1 MIPRKIK
8 KLILSTKKILDNHIK
23 IEFPE
28 IEPSFN
34 HILLYLIISEFIE
47 TRKWLQDLQQSIK
60 LDLKRDFWSICTN
73 DVNFDFDF
81 NNINKL
87 NEKVS
92 NELKIIVNE
101 TFTIDQTDDT
111 EESLLN
117 DPILIDIQSLSNL
130 IQYFHFITNDK
141 EEDNSRKASGSYY
154 TPPSVIL
161 YILSRLKSDI
171 LMNLDESDNIRVL
184 DYSCGMGAFLIYAA
198 AFVSLQNFKY
208 IKFSFWGFDNDP
220 YIIEICKFLLKLL
233 NFHPKFGN
241 MFQNISFLHTDSL
254 ESLKDNQWRDLLI
267 KNSKNNLKIPPN
279 FNEEVVDIIITNP
292 PYKSWGLGRVGT
304 LQSEFAE
311 KYRKRFSTAEY
322 KISYYALFIE
332 RAIQLL
338 KPGGWGAFV
347 LPDSF
352 LMGKYYQK
360 LRNFLLSKSILLEI
374 CLFEKNF
381 WSQAI
386 GLPIILIIQKIS
398 GDSNKIEGSMRSIK
412 CKLKNNEVCILQE
425 FKMDPKIFLKQPK
438 KRFRLFFSKETENF
452 TRRFEKD
459 TIPFNNFFEIHH
471 GIRSKTGIGKE
482 RITSRM
488 KKNHYWKRGLI
499 SGNSVVPYLI
509 HYQGHFIM
517 VKPEMLFSGGF
528 NASQI
533 EHEKIILRRTGD
545 RLIAAVDTDGFYH
558 SNTLLYLIPRKDV
571 ISPISLFALCTILNS
586 AIFNR
591 YYQLI
596 TLKKGRTLPQVEID
610 TLDELPL
617 KIDESLLQ
625 QLDGVGRILHR
636 IRRTSQIH
644 PLNKEDKKD
653 IDDLIYLAERTIEN
667 LYLE

>member
-1 MIPRKIK
+1 MIHIKKIK
-8 KLILSTKKILDNHIK
+8 KLIHSIRKILNNHRSETSINLISK
-23 IEFPE
+23 
-28 IEPSFN
+28 
-34 HILLYLIISEFIE
+34 YLIISEFIE
-47 TRKWLQDLQQSIK
+47 TRKWLQNLQKPIK
-60 LDLKRDFWSICTN
+60 LELKRDFWVICANNT
-73 DVNFDFDF
+73 NFDYDF
-81 NNINKL
+81 KYLKKL
-87 NEKVS
+87 NEEIS
-92 NELKIIVNE
+92 DELKITLNE
-101 TFTIDQTDDT
+101 FFTIEQAFST
-111 EESLLN
+111 EDPLLK
-117 DPILIDIQSLSNL
+117 DPILSDIQYLSA
-130 IQYFHFITNDK
+130 IMQFFHFLPTDNG
-141 EEDNSRKASGSYY
+141 EDNDRKASGSYY
-154 TPPSVIL
+154 TPPEVIS
-161 YILSRLKSDI
+161 YILNRLKNDI
-171 LMNLDESDNIRVL
+171 LMNLDTSINIRIL

-198 AFVSLQNFKY
+198 AFVFLQNFHS
-208 IKFSFWGFDNDP
+208 INFTLWGFDNDP
-220 YIIEICKFLLKLL
+220 YIIEICNYLLKLL
-233 NFHPKFGN
+233 KFHPKFGD
-241 MFQNISFLHTDSL
+241 MFQRISFLHTDSL
-254 ESLKDNQWRDLLI
+254 ESLTENQWRELLT
-267 KNSKNNLKIPPN
+267 KNSKNIIKIPPN
-279 FNEEVVDIIITNP
+279 FNEEIVDIIITNP

-304 LQSEFAE
+304 LQSDLTE
-311 KYRKRFSTAEY
+311 KFRKRFSTAEY

-332 RAIQLL
+332 RALQLL

-381 WSQAI
+381 WSQAKS
-386 GLPIILIIQKIS
+386 GLPIILILQKIS
-398 GDSNKIEGSMRSIK
+398 KDTDKIERNMRSIK
-412 CKLKNNEVCILQE
+412 CNLKDNKVCILQE
-425 FKMDPKIFLKQPK
+425 YKMDPELFYNEPK
-438 KRFRLFFSKETENF
+438 NRFRLFFSKETENF
-452 TRRFEKD
+452 TIEFKKNS
-459 TIPFNNFFEIHH
+459 IPFKKYFEIHH
-471 GIRSKTGIGKE
+471 GIRSRTGIGKE

-499 SGNSVVPYLI
+499 SGNSIVPYQI

-533 EHEKIILRRTGD
+533 EQEKIILRRTGD

-610 TLDELPL
+610 TLDGLPL
-617 KIDESLLQ
+617 KINVSLLQ

-644 PLNKEDKKD
+644 PLNEDDQKD
-653 IDDLIYLAERTIEN
+653 IDELIYLIEKTVEN